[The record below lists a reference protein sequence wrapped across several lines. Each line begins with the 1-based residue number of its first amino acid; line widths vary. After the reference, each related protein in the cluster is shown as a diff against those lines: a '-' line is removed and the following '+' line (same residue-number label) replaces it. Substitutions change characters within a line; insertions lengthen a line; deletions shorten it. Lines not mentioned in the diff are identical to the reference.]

1 MTHQIDQALSIYDS
15 KVSVSAAKLQELASE
30 VKLVV
35 FDVDG
40 VLTNGTLTY
49 SHDGEQ
55 VKHFNV
61 KDGVGVKLLQE
72 FGVAVAVISAKDSAP
87 LTKRMA
93 DLSVKYFF
101 PGTKDKWPVLEN
113 LLNDLNLTPEQV
125 CYVGD
130 DVIDLKVMK
139 RIALPI
145 TPADGFWMVKKHAAI
160 TTEAGG
166 GQGVA
171 REVADVVL
179 ASKMNLEE
187 AYIQAM
193 LPQFE
198 LIK

>member
-1 MTHQIDQALSIYDS
+1 MSQQVDQALSLYTS
-15 KVSVSAAKLQELASE
+15 KTSVSVSKLQELASGI
-30 VKLVV
+30 KLVV

-40 VLTNGTLTY
+40 VLTNGALTY

-93 DLSVKYFF
+93 DLSVKHFF
-101 PGTKDKWPVLEN
+101 PGTKDKWPVLES
-113 LLNDLNLTPEQV
+113 LLSDLDLTPDQV

-145 TPADGFWMVKKHAAI
+145 TPADGFWMVKKHSSVV
-160 TTEAGG
+160 TEAGG

-171 REVADVVL
+171 REVADLVL